1 MPDSCSDLQ
10 YPISCAQLQSHWSS
24 AALSLRAAPLYSLAA
39 PVTPGAVLGTL
50 GSMGTSLSFRAFGRA
65 TEHAIH
71 RAKLVNPGAAG
82 LPGPANGKDSALPAT
97 NATSLSPGLGGEG
110 CLNSRS
116 TQSKSMGTR
125 TSAVPPVPAVRFVSG
140 QNAPAGKR
148 TSRPT
153 RRLHDASWT
162 ACWYCSWLW
171 GAGAACGAAFLA
183 MKQVAGK
190 PAWAKLRSRKR
201 SQQDW
206 PVPGLSFPA
215 STTPQH
221 GLSLARCGQY
231 EFAEV

>member
-1 MPDSCSDLQ
+1 MLRVERLQ
-10 YPISCAQLQSHWSS
+10 EKSCAPALECSTNCREIMHHKGSGPFLPCLTRAVIYSTPSAVRSCKAIGHRLPCPCVLRHFTALQP
-24 AALSLRAAPLYSLAA
+24 LSLQEPCWAPWA
-39 PVTPGAVLGTL
+39 PFALG
-50 GSMGTSLSFRAFGRA
+50 R
-65 TEHAIH
+65 
-71 RAKLVNPGAAG
+71 
-82 LPGPANGKDSALPAT
+82 
-97 NATSLSPGLGGEG
+97 EG

-116 TQSKSMGTR
+116 TQSKSMGPR
-125 TSAVPPVPAVRFVSG
+125 TSGVPPVPAVRFVSG